1 MWTDMSATSR
11 PGPIVLITRLSR
23 TVYRAADEQALGMK
37 YKSYAGLSILR
48 DGAQA
53 QKDMCASMH
62 LDPNNCVLLLNE
74 MEAAGHIRRVRD
86 PQDRRRHIVE
96 LTDEGKV
103 ALKRAERA
111 MEDLEEEVLG
121 ALSPEDRAQLRDLLD
136 RALSGAPAEQPA

>member
-1 MWTDMSATSR
+1 MWTDMSANPS

-23 TVYRAADEQALGMK
+23 VVFRAADEQALGMK
-37 YKSYAGLSILR
+37 YKAYAGLTLLR
-48 DGAQA
+48 DGAQT
-53 QKDMCASMH
+53 QKDMCAAMH

-96 LTDEGKV
+96 LTPAGKK
-103 ALKRAERA
+103 ALAHAERA

-121 ALSPEDRAQLRDLLD
+121 PLSAEERAQLRGLLD

>member
-1 MWTDMSATSR
+1 MWTDMSANPT

-23 TVYRAADEQALGMK
+23 VVFRAADEQALGMK
-37 YKSYAGLSILR
+37 YKAYAGLTLLR
-48 DGAQA
+48 DGAQT
-53 QKDMCASMH
+53 QKDMCAAMH

-74 MEAAGHIRRVRD
+74 MEAAGHVRRVRD

-96 LTDEGKV
+96 LTPMGKK
-103 ALKRAERA
+103 ALARAERA

-121 ALSPEDRAQLRDLLD
+121 PLSADERAQLRDLLD